1 MNNRERPDID
11 EGAMQD
17 MVARGTGQTPT
28 PTPTD
33 EPQKSEVRKRQPR
46 DKSSEY
52 VDRYLNKIEFPAR
65 QLIYVSKKTHAS
77 LTKIVQIVGGDRS
90 NLSSYVE
97 NIICSHLES
106 NKDLVNGLYANNFTP
121 PVE

>member
-1 MNNRERPDID
+1 MNNRERPNID
-11 EGAMQD
+11 EDAMQD
-17 MVARGTGQTPT
+17 MVARGTGQTSPS
-28 PTPTD
+28 PLTD
-33 EPQKSEVRKRQPR
+33 EHHKSDVRKRQPR

-52 VDRYLNKIEFPAR
+52 MDRYLNKIDFSTR

-97 NIICSHLES
+97 NIICSHLEA
-106 NKDLVNGLYANNFTP
+106 NKDLVNGLYANNFAP

>member
-17 MVARGTGQTPT
+17 MVARSTGQVATPAT
-28 PTPTD
+28 IEET
-33 EPQKSEVRKRQPR
+33 QKSEVRKRQPR

-52 VDRYLNKIEFPAR
+52 IDRYLNKIDFSAR
-65 QLIYVSKKTHAS
+65 QLIYVSKETHTA
-77 LTKIVQIVGGDRS
+77 LTKIVQIVGGEKS

-106 NKDLVNGLYANNFTP
+106 NKDLVNGLYTNNFTP
-121 PVE
+121 PVK

>member
-1 MNNRERPDID
+1 MIAQ
-11 EGAMQD
+11 GAEQSSP
-17 MVARGTGQTPT
+17 PT
-28 PTPTD
+28 TTD
-33 EPQKSEVRKRQPR
+33 EPQKSEVRRRQPR

-52 VDRYLNKIEFPAR
+52 VDRYLNKVEFPAR

-97 NIICSHLES
+97 NIICSHLEA
-106 NKDLVNGLYANNFTP
+106 NKDLVNGLYANNFIP